1 MIVLLWTLLAYLLF
15 RELEMSDPARSTQ
28 VERPRRASRV
38 TGVLG
43 SGARNDPGQLRLRVT
58 RRTEPEMRK
67 LVEWV
72 LNIAQTRYDAHQA
85 GEPDPYDLPLP
96 DDLATD
102 TSGSSADR
110 QRTIEVEHHR
120 RSTA

>member
-1 MIVLLWTLLAYLLF
+1 
-15 RELEMSDPARSTQ
+15 
-28 VERPRRASRV
+28 
-38 TGVLG
+38 
-43 SGARNDPGQLRLRVT
+43 
-58 RRTEPEMRK
+58 MRK

-96 DDLATD
+96 DDLAID
-102 TSGSSADR
+102 TSGSNADS
-110 QRTIEVEHHR
+110 QRTMEVEHHR